1 MVEAGKTGCA
11 WCVVWDELVDDILR
25 EVGGVYL
32 DRQGPQ
38 MLRLTQAPPSPAP
51 LPFSVSLSSL
61 EGLRTH
67 FSPSPVLSHLPLSS

>member
-25 EVGGVYL
+25 EVGVVYL
-32 DRQGPQ
+32 DRQRPQ
-38 MLRLTQAPPSPAP
+38 IHKPPAP
-51 LPFSVSLSSL
+51 SLLFSVSLSSL